1 MKSVKLSECKNEI
14 RTFLFNKNTVTL
26 QYILRMIWNGKKL
39 PKIELCYD
47 EKAFDAALAS
57 SLAEMSNDI
66 MNGVDKEYY
75 ELSGLKTIPVEV
87 DITKDNIRQIDD
99 EGYEFEII

>member
-1 MKSVKLSECKNEI
+1 MKSIKLSECKNET
-14 RTFLFNKNTVTL
+14 RTFLYGGETVAL
-26 QYILRMIWNGKKL
+26 QYILRMIWNDRKL

-47 EKAFDAALAS
+47 EKAFDAVLAK
-57 SLAEMSNDI
+57 SLSEMSKDSMNDV
-66 MNGVDKEYY
+66 NKEWY

-87 DITKDNIRQIDD
+87 DITKDNIIQIDD

>member
-1 MKSVKLSECKNEI
+1 MKSVKLSECKNETKI
-14 RTFLFNKNTVTL
+14 FLYGGETVGL

-47 EKAFDAALAS
+47 EKTFDAALAK
-57 SLAEMSNDI
+57 SLEEMSNDA
-66 MNGVDKEYY
+66 MNGVNKEWY
-75 ELSGLKTIPVEV
+75 ELSGLKTVPVEV
-87 DITKDNIRQIDD
+87 DITKENIRQLDD

>member
-1 MKSVKLSECKNEI
+1 MKTFKLSECKNET
-14 RTFLFNKNTVTL
+14 RTFLYNKNTVTL
-26 QYILRMIWNGKKL
+26 QYILRMIWNDRKL

-47 EKAFDAALAS
+47 EKAFDAALAK
-57 SLAEMSNDI
+57 SLETMSNDV
-66 MNGVDKEYY
+66 MNGVNKECY
-75 ELSGLKTIPVEV
+75 ELSGLKTIPIEV